1 MPGPFT
7 LKSKSNKDEVDHTPL
22 NNEVQMSNKN
32 NNSISEEVINDPIY
46 YEIEP
51 YKNTK
56 LGRNCVSLE
65 NLSGGINAIKND
77 LTGYGNN
84 LLQNY
89 NPQWVTYQQQ
99 PAYQQFPQQYFNY
112 QMQQGF
118 GYSYNN
124 PYITRSNNSKQ
135 SLGNESDDYRKYR
148 DVAL

>member
-7 LKSKSNKDEVDHTPL
+7 SKSKASKDEIDHTPL
-22 NNEVQMSNKN
+22 NNEVQFTNKN
-32 NNSISEEVINDPIY
+32 NNSVSEEIINDPIY

-65 NLSGGINAIKND
+65 NLSGGVNAIKND
-77 LTGYGNN
+77 LTCYGNN

-89 NPQWVTYQQQ
+89 NPQWVQQ
-99 PAYQQFPQQYFNY
+99 PAYQQFPPQYFNY
-112 QMQQGF
+112 QQHHQGF

-124 PYITRSNNSKQ
+124 PYISRSNNSKQ